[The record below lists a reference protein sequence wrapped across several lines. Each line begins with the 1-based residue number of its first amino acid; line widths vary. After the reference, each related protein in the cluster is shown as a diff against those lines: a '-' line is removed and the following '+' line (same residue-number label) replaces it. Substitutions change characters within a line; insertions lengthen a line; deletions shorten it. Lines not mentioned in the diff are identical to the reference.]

1 MNGQNSINDRGS
13 MAIIST
19 KEEIVDIYLKY
30 QKSLFHLA
38 MTYVDTLYLAEDLVE
53 DTIVAILEKSPVFES
68 EASCVCYLRQIV
80 RNKAKSMLRK
90 KYKIEP
96 QEDTDI
102 EEQLIKSNDFNLPY
116 GEVEVQ
122 LLLLEILSEYPQN
135 IREAFIAHIID
146 QETIPVLAA
155 YYGIKADTLKKQIG
169 RMKSRIAESIPQKD
183 MRAFLFILML
193 LS

>member
-1 MNGQNSINDRGS
+1 
-13 MAIIST
+13 
-19 KEEIVDIYLKY
+19 
-30 QKSLFHLA
+30 
-38 MTYVDTLYLAEDLVE
+38 
-53 DTIVAILEKSPVFES
+53 
-68 EASCVCYLRQIV
+68 
-80 RNKAKSMLRK
+80 MLRK

-122 LLLLEILSEYPQN
+122 LLLHEILSEYPQN

-146 QETIPVLAA
+146 QKTIPVLAA

>member
-1 MNGQNSINDRGS
+1 
-13 MAIIST
+13 
-19 KEEIVDIYLKY
+19 
-30 QKSLFHLA
+30 
-38 MTYVDTLYLAEDLVE
+38 
-53 DTIVAILEKSPVFES
+53 
-68 EASCVCYLRQIV
+68 
-80 RNKAKSMLRK
+80 MLRK

-122 LLLLEILSEYPQN
+122 LLLQEILSEYPQN

-155 YYGIKADTLKKQIG
+155 YYGIKSDTLKKQIG

>member
-53 DTIVAILEKSPVFES
+53 DTIVAILEKPPVFES

-102 EEQLIKSNDFNLPY
+102 EEQLIKSIAEKQLDFAGRDFYSHRVKRIPFFHY
-116 GEVEVQ
+116 PHD
-122 LLLLEILSEYPQN
+122 LSEG
-135 IREAFIAHIID
+135 H
-146 QETIPVLAA
+146 
-155 YYGIKADTLKKQIG
+155 
-169 RMKSRIAESIPQKD
+169 
-183 MRAFLFILML
+183 
-193 LS
+193 